1 MSFIS
6 SKIKPPYNYQIQPM
20 IFSLRTILVLVFV
33 GTAAG
38 LAALPF
44 IGEPGLA
51 NPKTAGFLGLW
62 INFIGAFHPVFLH
75 LPIGALLLL
84 MTMEGL
90 GIVTRGRV
98 RVDAVWPLLFALGT
112 SVLALVTG
120 YSLYLTG
127 SYTGE
132 LIQMHKRDAF
142 LFCGVLLLTTAWSL
156 WSTLAK
162 KNSRLIRGGY
172 LAGLGLSVLLM
183 TKAGHYGGE
192 ITHGDPLDQL
202 PPKILADRQA
212 AAEALAKD
220 PVVFTQIVQPILSV
234 NCVYCHGVDKQEGE
248 FRMDSLEGL
257 LKGGDDGPGLIAGDP
272 DQSAILER
280 LHLPLN
286 DKLHMPPS
294 DKPQLSRDE
303 ITFLKW
309 WIAQG
314 ASETARVSE
323 LKKSPEVDA
332 ALANLV
338 SPEQRKALE
347 DEKKRLVI
355 EKTERIRANKT
366 KLEPMIVAF
375 SADFPDSLKYVNA
388 GTDALRFLVCSHT
401 GTFGADGVA
410 KLQSFAEYLVEADL
424 TLSTM
429 DAAAMSGLAGL
440 KSLRSLN
447 VSQTAANDAFV
458 ASISGLPALEILNLF
473 GTKVTPACGDSLAKM
488 KSLRTVYVAGTG
500 IDAAGAKALEERL
513 TVAHGRPVRIV
524 GTPVTISAAPQQPQA
539 K

>member
-1 MSFIS
+1 MTLLIRVT
-6 SKIKPPYNYQIQPM
+6 
-20 IFSLRTILVLVFV
+20 LTLAFV

-38 LAALPF
+38 LAILPLL
-44 IGEPGLA
+44 GEPGLA
-51 NPKTAGFLGLW
+51 NPKTAGVWGLW
-62 INFIGAFHPVFLH
+62 INFIGALHPVFLH

-84 MTMEGL
+84 VTMEGL
-90 GIVTRGRV
+90 GIVTRGKV
-98 RVDAVWPLLFALGT
+98 RIDATWALLFAFGT

-127 SYTGE
+127 NYTGE

-142 LFCGVLLLTTAWSL
+142 LFCGVLLFTTAWSL
-156 WSTLAK
+156 WSTLADK
-162 KNSRLIRGGY
+162 KSLLIRGGY
-172 LAGLGLSVLLM
+172 FAGLGLSVLLM

-192 ITHGDPLDQL
+192 ITHGDPIDQL
-202 PPKILADRQA
+202 PPKILAERKA

-234 NCVYCHGVDKQEGE
+234 NCVYCHGTDKQEGE
-248 FRMDSLEGL
+248 FRMDSLEAL
-257 LKGGDDGPGLIAGDP
+257 LKGGEEGPGLVVGDP
-272 DQSAILER
+272 EKSAILER
-280 LHLPLN
+280 VHLPLN

-294 DKPQLSRDE
+294 DKPQLSPDD

-314 ASETARVSE
+314 ASDTARVSE
-323 LKKSPEVDA
+323 LQITPEVDA

-347 DEKKRLVI
+347 EEKKRLAQ
-355 EKTERIRANKT
+355 EEADRIRANKA
-366 KLEPMIVAF
+366 KLEPMVTGFNAAF
-375 SADFPDSLKYVNA
+375 PGSLKYVNA
-388 GTDALRFLVCSHT
+388 GTDRLRFIVFSQA

-410 KLQSFAEYLVEADL
+410 KLQPLGEYLAEADL

-429 DAAAMSGLAGL
+429 DSAALSGLAGL

-447 VSQTAANDAFV
+447 VSQTGADDAFV
-458 ASISGLPALEILNLF
+458 ASISELPSLEILNLF
-473 GTKVTPACGDSLAKM
+473 GTKVTPASADSLAKM
-488 KSLRTVYVAGTG
+488 KSLRTVYVAGSG
-500 IDAAGAKALEERL
+500 IDAAGALALEQKL
-513 TVAHGRPVRIV
+513 TAANGRPVRVV
-524 GTPVTISAAPQQPQA
+524 GAPVTISAAPQQPQA

>member
-1 MSFIS
+1 MTFLLR
-6 SKIKPPYNYQIQPM
+6 
-20 IFSLRTILVLVFV
+20 SLLILVFV
-33 GTAAG
+33 GTAVG

-51 NPKTAGFLGLW
+51 NPKTAGFWGLW
-62 INFIGAFHPVFLH
+62 INFMGAFHPVFLH

-90 GIVTRGRV
+90 GVVTRGRV
-98 RVDAVWPLLFALGT
+98 RIDAALPLLFAFGT

-156 WSTLAK
+156 WATLAK
-162 KNSRLIRGGY
+162 KNSRPIRGGY
-172 LAGLGLSVLLM
+172 LVGLGLSILLM

-212 AAEALAKD
+212 AAEALTKN

-234 NCVYCHGVDKQEGE
+234 NCIYCHGVDKQEGE
-248 FRMDSLEGL
+248 VRMDSLAAL
-257 LKGGDDGPGLIAGDP
+257 LEGGDDGPGLIAGDT

-294 DKPQLSRDE
+294 DKPQLSQDE
-303 ITFLKW
+303 ITLLKW

-314 ASETARVSE
+314 ASETARVSD
-323 LKKSPEVDA
+323 LKKSTEVDA

-338 SPEQRKALE
+338 SPEQRKAAE
-347 DEKKRLVI
+347 EEKKRLAI
-355 EKTERIRANKT
+355 EKAERIRANKA

-401 GTFGADGVA
+401 GTFGADGIA
-410 KLQSFAEYLVEADL
+410 KLQPFAEYLVEADL

-429 DAAAMSGLAGL
+429 DAAAMSGLSSL

-447 VSQTAANDAFV
+447 VSQTAADDALV
-458 ASISGLPALEILNLF
+458 ASISESPSLEILNLF
-473 GTKVTPACGDSLAKM
+473 GTKVTPACGDALAKM

-500 IDAAGAKALEERL
+500 IDAAGAKALEDRL
-513 TVAHGRPVRIV
+513 TAAHGRPVRIV
-524 GTPVTISAAPQQPQA
+524 GSAFTASASPQHPQA